1 MRFQKQVNKNKE
13 VFKTETKRLQSCC
26 FFYTVTL
33 MKAKYIDWQTSLA
46 RISFK
51 WLINI

>member
-1 MRFQKQVNKNKE
+1 MRFQKQVYKNKE
-13 VFKTETKRLQSCC
+13 VFKTETKRLQRC
-26 FFYTVTL
+26 FFYSVTL